1 MNFSKILAEAG
12 ARVEPVNADRLP
24 ILDVLLSAG
33 TEALTGRTTAEMF
46 KFYVWPAESLG
57 TIAAQLSCETCSEM
71 AQAVV
76 AYLQSLGWFLREYD
90 AQLRWFP
97 PEADPDKWVSKV
109 RAAAAAKRAAKEK
122 DVTHDN
128 SSESTAIY

>member
-1 MNFSKILAEAG
+1 MDFDALLIEVG
-12 ARVEPVNADRLP
+12 ARVAPIDHDRLP
-24 ILDVLLSAG
+24 VLDVLLAAG

-57 TIAAQLSCETCSEM
+57 TIAAQLSCEPCSEM

-76 AYLQSLGWFLREYD
+76 AYLQGAGWFAREYE

-97 PEADPDKWVSKV
+97 AEADPDKWVSKV
-109 RAAAAAKRAAKEK
+109 RAAAAAQREKKK
-122 DVTHDN
+122 DVTHDDP
-128 SSESTAIY
+128 SESTAVY